1 MGRLLVKNFGP
12 VKNSGSQWIDTR
24 KVTVFCGTQGSG
36 KSTVVKLISEFCWLE
51 KALNRDEFGVKELTT
66 YDRFK
71 KKYCA
76 FHNIQ
81 NYFRPESEIRYQGEY
96 YNFEY
101 ADSKLTVTPVGKGT
115 DYIRPQIVY
124 IPAERNLLN
133 VLEDTERI
141 KKLPGALSM
150 LLTEYVNALR
160 SLDGVESLPLSGNY
174 SVQYDKLNKIT
185 WLRGSG
191 FRVRVSESASG
202 FQSLLPVVLVSR
214 YLQGLIIKGMNGG
227 NLSKESLQ
235 EVERRDATIKKLL
248 DDKTLDD
255 DTRLSLIKQ
264 LSSNTRNGRLINI
277 VEELEQNL
285 YPASQRQVLYELL
298 KINNETEGNQ
308 LLLTTHSP
316 YLINYLSLAVKAG
329 NLSSKAPVEELQE
342 SIDAVVPHLSQVCE
356 DQVVIY
362 ELTETGEIHPLNMLY
377 GVPSDDNFLN
387 DALGEAN
394 DDFDDLMDVEDRM
407 LCRK

>member
-1 MGRLLVKNFGP
+1 
-12 VKNSGSQWIDTR
+12 
-24 KVTVFCGTQGSG
+24 
-36 KSTVVKLISEFCWLE
+36 
-51 KALNRDEFGVKELTT
+51 
-66 YDRFK
+66 
-71 KKYCA
+71 
-76 FHNIQ
+76 
-81 NYFRPESEIRYQGEY
+81 
-96 YNFEY
+96 
-101 ADSKLTVTPVGKGT
+101 
-115 DYIRPQIVY
+115 
-124 IPAERNLLN
+124 
-133 VLEDTERI
+133 
-141 KKLPGALSM
+141 
-150 LLTEYVNALR
+150 
-160 SLDGVESLPLSGNY
+160 
-174 SVQYDKLNKIT
+174 
-185 WLRGSG
+185 
-191 FRVRVSESASG
+191 
-202 FQSLLPVVLVSR
+202 
-214 YLQGLIIKGMNGG
+214 MNGD

-235 EVERRDATIKKLL
+235 EVQRRDATIKKLL

-329 NLSSKAPVEELQE
+329 NLSSKAPAEELQA

-387 DALGEAN
+387 AALGDSN
-394 DDFDDLMDVEDRM
+394 DDFDNLMNVEDGM
-407 LCRK
+407 LCR